1 MPLLPCSE
9 CLRIDVP
16 GCVTTINIELDGI
29 TDANNWLLTDKHGN
43 RYRGD
48 VKVDDGVYY
57 IDVADLP
64 AGLLNPFAGTFKI
77 QFFEADS
84 NTPLEFTVCEEETT
98 YTCLFLDMVNEPGT
112 ETVTIPACGGGG
124 A

>member
-43 RYRGD
+43 RYRGN

-57 IDVADLP
+57 IDGADLP
-64 AGLLNPFAGTFKI
+64 QGLINPFAGTFKL
-77 QFFEADS
+77 QFFNADGELFSFTACDGEAQYS
-84 NTPLEFTVCEEETT
+84 
-98 YTCLFLDMVNEPGT
+98 CLFLDIVNEPG
-112 ETVTIPACGGGG
+112 EDTVTIPACGGGE